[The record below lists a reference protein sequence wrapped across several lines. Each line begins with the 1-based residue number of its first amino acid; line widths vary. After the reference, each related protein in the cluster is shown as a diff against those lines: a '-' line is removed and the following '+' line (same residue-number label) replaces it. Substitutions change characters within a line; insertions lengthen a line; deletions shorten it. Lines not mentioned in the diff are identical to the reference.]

1 MAKRARKSFFLRGLI
16 TLLPAILTI
25 VLFGLVVQV
34 ADKYVTG
41 PINRTLSWSLESNSA
56 GWSVLRELGIDPEA
70 TEFVD
75 EQALAP
81 GTTLYYLARN
91 QTTSAESQASY
102 EQALGELRSS
112 ESGFLRDLDALA
124 IHRARLRSAV
134 TKILPP
140 WIGILLSVLL
150 VLTLGY
156 LASGFLGRRMIA
168 GFDRALHALPI
179 VRSVYPYAKQLVE
192 FFLSDTEL
200 EFDSV
205 VAVPYPSE
213 GLWSIGLVTGP
224 GLKSLQ
230 PDEKTPIISVFM
242 PTSPMPMTGYTVFVE
257 KSRVIPLEM
266 SVDEAL
272 RVTVSGGVIVPPAE
286 KIHVAGSKELE
297 ANTPRLDEPN
307 QSTS

>member
-1 MAKRARKSFFLRGLI
+1 MSKRIRKSFFLRGLV

-41 PINRTLSWSLESNSA
+41 PINRGLSWSLESNSA
-56 GWSVLRELGIDPEA
+56 GWSVLRQLGIDPEA

-75 EQALAP
+75 EQALIP

-91 QTTSAESQASY
+91 RDSNSASLDSY
-102 EQALGELRSS
+102 EKELLDLRAT
-112 ESGFLRDLDALA
+112 ESGFFRDLDAIA
-124 IHRARLRSAV
+124 IHRVRLRSAV
-134 TKILPP
+134 TRILPP

-156 LASGFLGRRMIA
+156 LASGFLGRRLIA
-168 GFDRALHALPI
+168 SVDKALHAIPI
-179 VRSVYPYAKQLVE
+179 IRSVYPYAKQLVE
-192 FFLSDTEL
+192 FFLSESAI

-230 PDEKTPIISVFM
+230 ADDDTQIISVFM
-242 PTSPMPMTGYTVFVE
+242 PTSPMPMTGYTVFVD
-257 KSRVIPLEM
+257 KSKVIPLKM

-286 KIHVAGSKELE
+286 QVPAAKQQVS
-297 ANTPRLDEPN
+297 TPRLTDSE
-307 QSTS
+307 STPS

>member
-1 MAKRARKSFFLRGLI
+1 MSKRPRKSFFLRGLV

-41 PINRTLSWSLESNSA
+41 PINRSLSWSLESNSA

-70 TEFVD
+70 PEFVD
-75 EQALAP
+75 EQALIP
-81 GTTLYYLARN
+81 GTTLYYLARTRDASGAT
-91 QTTSAESQASY
+91 QDSY
-102 EQALGELRSS
+102 EKELRQLRER
-112 ESGFLRDLDALA
+112 ESGFFRDLDALV
-124 IHRARLRSAV
+124 IHRERLRSAV

-156 LASGFLGRRMIA
+156 LASGFLGRRLIA
-168 GFDRALHALPI
+168 SVDKALHALPVI
-179 VRSVYPYAKQLVE
+179 RSVYPYAKQLVE
-192 FFLSDTEL
+192 FFLSDTAL

-230 PDEKTPIISVFM
+230 PDDDSQVISVFM
-242 PTSPMPMTGYTVFVE
+242 PTSPMPMTGYTVFVARS
-257 KSRVIPLEM
+257 KVIPLKM

-286 KIHVAGSKELE
+286 QVLAAQQEVT
-297 ANTPRLDEPN
+297 TPNLPDSEPN
-307 QSTS
+307 A

>member
-1 MAKRARKSFFLRGLI
+1 MSKRPRKSFFLRGLI

-41 PINRTLSWSLESNSA
+41 PINRTLSWSLESNTA

-70 TEFVD
+70 PEFVD
-75 EQALAP
+75 EQELVP
-81 GTTLYYLARN
+81 GTTLYYLARTRDGN
-91 QTTSAESQASY
+91 QATQESY
-102 EQALGELRSS
+102 EKELR
-112 ESGFLRDLDALA
+112 ELRATEDGFFRDLDSLV
-124 IHRARLRSAV
+124 IHRERLRSAV

-156 LASGFLGRRMIA
+156 LASGFLGRRLIA
-168 GFDRALHALPI
+168 SVDKALHALPVI
-179 VRSVYPYAKQLVE
+179 RSVYPYAKQLVE
-192 FFLSDTEL
+192 FFLSDTSL

-205 VAVPYPSE
+205 VAVPYPSK

-230 PDEKTPIISVFM
+230 PDDDTELISVFM

-257 KSRVIPLEM
+257 RSKVIPLKM

-286 KIHVAGSKELE
+286 QVADAEQ
-297 ANTPRLDEPN
+297 AVATPSIPDSE
-307 QSTS
+307 TKA